1 MYDPFPGHEFTMSL
15 RLRTI
20 SFPVLAVLL
29 AATAAGAQ
37 QPSPISGNATAG
49 EAPEPPE
56 PVAAFEVS
64 LPALVLT
71 GTPFEVTVTPM
82 DGEGRTLADYRGAPR
97 LAWADGAAL
106 RTDPPRAESA
116 AAPAGPERREDG
128 ALVFSDV
135 VRVVSGAAELQVGDA
150 GVTASAATRA
160 IPGLLSIAPPLT
172 AMLLAVLLRQ
182 VVVALV
188 VGVWVGATVV
198 SGFDPLAG
206 FLELGSRF
214 VIGAVT
220 DPDRAHIIV
229 FSMLFGGL
237 AGLLSRSGGARGFAQ
252 LITRYAK
259 TARQGQVSAMLMAL
273 VVFFDDYANV
283 IIRGNL
289 MRPITDGLR
298 VSREKLAFLTDTG
311 AASVASTVI
320 VSTWIGYEVGL
331 IDQGLDLIAYPQDGY
346 TVFLR
351 TIPYRFYPIF
361 SFALALAVGFWG
373 RDFGPMR
380 TAEQRAFARNEPVR
394 PGAEPATETLDEEPG
409 VAEAPALWVNG
420 LVPILAV
427 LVTAGLSIWWTGTA
441 ALASAGETGYG
452 LREVV
457 TNSDS
462 YRSLLW
468 ASAAGCVVA
477 LALAVGRRLLGL
489 GAAIGAWLAGLRS
502 MVLAIVILVLA
513 WCIGDVTAELHAAQ
527 YLVEVFLD
535 VLSPTL
541 LPTLTFLVAGVMA
554 FATGTSWAT
563 MAVLMPLVIPLANAL
578 AANAGLAPAAADPIL
593 MGVVGAVL
601 AGAVFGDHCSPISD
615 TTVLSSMASACD
627 HLDHVKTQLPYA
639 LSAAAIAIFLGILPT
654 SFGVPPWIALVA
666 GTAGAVAL
674 VRILGAR
681 IGPERSRTAAPA

>member
-1 MYDPFPGHEFTMSL
+1 MSL
-15 RLRTI
+15 RLGAV
-20 SFPVLAVLL
+20 SFPAFAVLL
-29 AATAAGAQ
+29 AATAAAAQ
-37 QPSPISGNATAG
+37 QPGATSGDAASDNAR
-49 EAPEPPE
+49 EAPGTL
-56 PVAAFEVS
+56 AAFEVA
-64 LPALVLT
+64 LPTLVLT
-71 GTPFEVTVTPM
+71 GTPFEVAVTPK
-82 DGEGRTLADYRGAPR
+82 DGEGRTLTGYAGAPQ
-97 LAWADGAAL
+97 LAWSDGNATL
-106 RTDPPRAESA
+106 RPDASPGEPPTVPD
-116 AAPAGPERREDG
+116 APEVGEEG
-128 ALVFSDV
+128 ALVFTGV
-135 VRVVSGAAELQVGDA
+135 VRAVSGAAELRVSDSGI
-150 GVTASAATRA
+150 TASATTRA
-160 IPGLLSIAPPLT
+160 IPGFLSITPPLT

-182 VVVALV
+182 VVIALV

-198 SGFDPLAG
+198 AGFDPLAG

-380 TAEQRAFARNEPVR
+380 TAEQRAFAKNEPVR

-441 ALASAGETGYG
+441 ALAAAGETAYG

-477 LALAVGRRLLGL
+477 LALAVFRRLLGL

-527 YLVEVFLD
+527 YLVAVFLD

-578 AANAGLAPAAADPIL
+578 ATNAGLAPTTADPIL

-639 LSAAAIAIFLGILPT
+639 LSAAGIAIFLGILPT

-666 GTAGAVAL
+666 GTAGAIVL
-674 VRILGAR
+674 VRILGTR
-681 IGPERSRTAAPA
+681 IGPERSRRAVPA

>member
-1 MYDPFPGHEFTMSL
+1 MSL
-15 RLRTI
+15 RLRTTAFAAL
-20 SFPVLAVLL
+20 SVLL
-29 AATAAGAQ
+29 ATGSASGSGRAQ
-37 QPSPISGNATAG
+37 QPGAAPPAPTAVEG
-49 EAPEPPE
+49 TPEP
-56 PVAAFEVS
+56 AAFEVT
-64 LPALVLT
+64 LPSLVLT
-71 GTPFEVTVTPM
+71 GAPFEVTVTPR
-82 DGEGRTLADYRGAPR
+82 DENGETLAGYRGIPR
-97 LAWADGAAL
+97 LAWADGGPL
-106 RTDPPRAESA
+106 RAEEDPATSSA
-116 AAPAGPERREDG
+116 PEAGPERRDDG
-128 ALVFSDV
+128 ALVFSGV
-135 VRVVSGAAELQVGDA
+135 VRTVSGTAELRVADA
-150 GVTASAATRA
+150 GITATEPTRA
-160 IPGLLSIAPPLT
+160 IPGILSIAPPVV

-182 VVVALV
+182 VVIALV
-188 VGVWVGATVV
+188 AGVWVGATVV
-198 SGFDPLAG
+198 AGFDPLAG
-206 FLELGSRF
+206 FFQLGSRY

-331 IDQGLDLIAYPQDGY
+331 IDQGLDLIGYPQDGY

-361 SFALALAVGFWG
+361 SFVLALAVGFWG

-380 TAEQRAFARNEPVR
+380 AAEQRAFERNEPVR

-409 VAEAPALWVNG
+409 VAETPALWVNG
-420 LVPILAV
+420 LVPIFAV
-427 LVTAGLSIWWTGTA
+427 LLTAGIAIWWTGTA
-441 ALASAGETGYG
+441 ALAAAGETAYG

-468 ASAAGCVVA
+468 ASAAGCAVA
-477 LALAVGRRLLGL
+477 LALAVFRRLLDL
-489 GAAIGAWLAGLRS
+489 GAAVGAWLAGLRS

-527 YLVEVFLD
+527 YLVQVFLN

-578 AANAGLAPAAADPIL
+578 ALNAGLAPAAADPIL

-639 LSAAAIAIFLGILPT
+639 LSAAGIAIVLGILPT
-654 SFGVPPWIALVA
+654 SFGVPPWIALLV
-666 GTAGAVAL
+666 GTAGAVVL
-674 VRILGAR
+674 VRILGSR
-681 IGPERSRTAAPA
+681 IGPAPSRKAAPA